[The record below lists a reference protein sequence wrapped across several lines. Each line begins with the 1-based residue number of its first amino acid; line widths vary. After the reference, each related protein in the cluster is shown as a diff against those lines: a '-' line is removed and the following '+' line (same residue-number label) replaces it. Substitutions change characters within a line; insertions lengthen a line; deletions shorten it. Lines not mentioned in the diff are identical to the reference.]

1 MATPVWSTTAG
12 KLASID
18 EQASF
23 SLQLEAND
31 LGDSTTIEY
40 SLIAGSLPSGISL
53 TSTGLLTGTPAEV
66 AKRTLYTFVVRA
78 TAGSAITD
86 RTFTLDVKGADE
98 PTFTTVAGQLNKP
111 LSTVYTTDSSST
123 CDSILTT
130 ADVTGNVTV
139 LDGSF
144 IEYDIVAT
152 DTDTAAG
159 QNLVYEV
166 VQGSLPP
173 GVTMTQQG
181 KISGIV
187 ELAIDESYGPVGGYD
202 FDPFPDY
209 SALTPSD
216 GGSPTAPRNVYDRTV
231 VSKSKSVNYDFIV
244 RVTDG
249 VSSTDRNFNIFVY
262 SADYWVVSNSNVTI
276 DQTLIGSNTVTM
288 DLHTGR
294 PPVFTTES
302 DLGTFRHDNN
312 VLIRIDVSDFDPLQ
326 ANLEY
331 SITKGSLPPG
341 LSIDINSGEIHGSLA
356 RQSAVEIDYTF
367 TIRANRVV
375 ATGLNTFT
383 ERQFTMKVVGE
394 VGIGISFSTPTTVGT
409 LTAGIPSILSIEAT
423 ADASDRV
430 LDYSLKSGTLP
441 TGITLS
447 PHGHLIGTIDASD
460 FTDSTTSFTFEVN
473 VSDQYQVTATSKEF
487 TLNISIPHTSVEY
500 GNMNGHAT
508 SLIDQNIFYN
518 VAQDPDI
525 NSPEYIYRPEDPNF
539 GMKNKPD
546 MLMLAGLE
554 AQTLTAFQNQ
564 MEQNH
569 APKTLYFGDLKT
581 AVAKEGSTT
590 KYEVV
595 YLEIKDRLENKNGEA
610 VSSAITLRDAV
621 GKPVLGPRASS
632 ADATADYVNYE
643 VTTDGGLSFSV
654 SGSKVRFAN
663 QLSADLGF
671 VETVYP
677 NAVANMRSRMKSLGH
692 KEWDYLPLWMKTTQ
706 SGDLA
711 PLGYVM
717 AVPIC
722 YCKPGQS
729 GLVKKRIADSNY
741 EFKDISFVIDRYIVS
756 SNKVATPTFSGDGST
771 ASFEVD
777 ELIHEEDILIKE
789 GSATIFVGQGVTAD
803 NNIKP
808 TYLTAD
814 GTIRSADHEFGIT
827 LTHNTTT
834 KKTTITFT
842 KEVPAAGTI
851 IKVERANDK
860 YLKFRDKGI
869 IANGK

>member
-12 KLASID
+12 KIASID
-18 EQASF
+18 EQSAF
-23 SLQLEAND
+23 SLQLEANTS
-31 LGDSTTIEY
+31 DSTAIAY
-40 SLIAGSLPSGISL
+40 SLIAGSLPSGMSL

-86 RTFTLDVKGADE
+86 RTFTLDVKGADA
-98 PTFTTVAGQLNKP
+98 PAFTTVAGQLNKP
-111 LSTVYTTDSSST
+111 LSTVYTTDSTTT

-139 LDGSF
+139 LDGSY

-152 DTDTAAG
+152 DSDTAAG
-159 QNLVYEV
+159 QNLVYEI
-166 VQGSLPP
+166 VQGRLPP
-173 GVTMTQQG
+173 GTTLSTTG
-181 KISGIV
+181 KISGVV
-187 ELAIDESYGPVGGYD
+187 ELVIDDRYGPQGGYD
-202 FDPFPDY
+202 FDPFPDF

-216 GGSPTAPRNVYDRTV
+216 GGEPTNPRNIYDRTV
-231 VSKSKSVNYDFIV
+231 ISKSRSVNYDFVV

-262 SADYWVVSNSNVTI
+262 SADYWVVSNSSVTI
-276 DQTLIGSNTVTM
+276 DTTLVGSNFITM
-288 DLHTGR
+288 DSHTGR
-294 PPVFTTES
+294 PPVFTTEA
-302 DLGTFRHDNN
+302 DLGTFRHDNK

-326 ANLEY
+326 ADLEY
-331 SITKGSLPPG
+331 SITSGSLPPG
-341 LSIDINSGEIHGSLA
+341 LAIDINSGEIFGTLS
-356 RQSAVEIDYTF
+356 RQSAVEVDYTF
-367 TIRANRVV
+367 KVKANRVV
-375 ATGLNTFT
+375 ATGLNTFS
-383 ERQFTMKVVGE
+383 ERTFTMKVVGE
-394 VGIGISFSTPTTVGT
+394 IDIGISFTTPTVVGT
-409 LTAGIPSILSIEAT
+409 LTADIPSLLSIEAT
-423 ADASDRV
+423 ADAENRV
-430 LDYSLKSGTLP
+430 LDYILKSGTLP
-441 TGITLS
+441 PGITLS
-447 PHGHLIGTIDASD
+447 PHGHLVGTIDSSD
-460 FTDSTTSFTFEVN
+460 ITDSTSSYSFTVT
-473 VSDQYQVTATSKEF
+473 VSDQYQLSATSKDF
-487 TLNISIPHTSVEY
+487 TLNISIPHTTVEY

-518 VAQDPDI
+518 IAQDPDI
-525 NSPEYIYRPEDPNF
+525 NSPEYIYRPEDSNF

-546 MLMLAGLE
+546 MLMLSGLE

-581 AVAKEGSTT
+581 AVAKEGKTT

-595 YLEIKDRLENKNGEA
+595 YLEIKDQLVNKNGQS
-610 VSSAITLRDAV
+610 VSSSIKLRDAV
-621 GKPVLGPRASS
+621 TKPMLGPRASS
-632 ADATADYVNYE
+632 MDATADYINYE
-643 VTTDGGLSFSV
+643 VTTDGGLSFSI

-671 VETVYP
+671 IETIYP

-729 GLVKKRIADSNY
+729 ALVKKRIQDGNY
-741 EFKDISFVIDRYIVS
+741 KFKNISFTIDRYAVS
-756 SNKVATPTFSGDGST
+756 KSKVATPTFTADGST
-771 ASFEVD
+771 TTFEVD
-777 ELIHEEDILIKE
+777 ELIHEEDILVKE
-789 GSATIFVGQGVTAD
+789 GTATVFVGQGVTAD

-814 GTIRSADHEFGIT
+814 GVIRSADHEFGIT
-827 LTHNTTT
+827 LSHNTTT

-842 KEVPAAGTI
+842 KEVPSAGTI

-860 YLKFRDKGI
+860 YLKFRDRGI
-869 IANGK
+869 